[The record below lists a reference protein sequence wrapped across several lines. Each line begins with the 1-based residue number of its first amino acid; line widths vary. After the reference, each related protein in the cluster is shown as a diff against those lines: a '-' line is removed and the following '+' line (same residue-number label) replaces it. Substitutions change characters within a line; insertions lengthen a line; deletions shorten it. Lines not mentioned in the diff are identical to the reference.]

1 MRRARNRLL
10 IAVVASALALLALP
24 ALALAAQ
31 AAPGA
36 PAASRTATR
45 TAPLASGPIDAQVW
59 PAQDGKTTGVI
70 VDVVLDPKVKLP
82 ARIRIPVPK
91 GAVVQWAGEILS
103 GDASNDQQREFTIQ
117 EGQGGSYAEFT
128 LTASRRGQIDAAGI
142 PMTANGN
149 QVSTTVEWIQS
160 VPAIST
166 VFSVR
171 LPAGVS
177 SVAITPAPQG
187 TPQINTAGESLYS
200 LPQQALATGSTT
212 VIKVGYNL
220 SPTGAAGASGAPSSN
235 LTAVYLVL
243 GVLLVGA
250 IAVVVYLMTRQR
262 AAQAVADDRPGV
274 DAKSARRAGRDG
286 AASAGAS
293 KPAEPDDDPFDIDFD
308 EK

>member
-1 MRRARNRLL
+1 M
-10 IAVVASALALLALP
+10 
-24 ALALAAQ
+24 
-31 AAPGA
+31 
-36 PAASRTATR
+36 
-45 TAPLASGPIDAQVW
+45 
-59 PAQDGKTTGVI
+59 I

-82 ARIRIPVPK
+82 ARVRIPVPK

-103 GDASNDQQREFTIQ
+103 GDASNDQQREFTIHD
-117 EGQGGSYAEFT
+117 GQGGSYAEFT
-128 LTASRRGQIDAAGI
+128 LTTSRRGQIDAAGI

-149 QVSTTVEWIQS
+149 QVSTTVEWVQS
-160 VPAIST
+160 VPATST

-212 VIKVGYNL
+212 MIKVGYNL
-220 SPTGAAGASGAPSSN
+220 TPTGATGAPSTN

-250 IAVVVYLMTRQR
+250 IAIVVYLMARQR
-262 AAQAVADDRPGV
+262 AAQEVVDDVSGR
-274 DAKSARRAGRDG
+274 DAKSARRRGTDKVAPR
-286 AASAGAS
+286 SAS
-293 KPAEPDDDPFDIDFD
+293 KPGESDDDPFDIEFD